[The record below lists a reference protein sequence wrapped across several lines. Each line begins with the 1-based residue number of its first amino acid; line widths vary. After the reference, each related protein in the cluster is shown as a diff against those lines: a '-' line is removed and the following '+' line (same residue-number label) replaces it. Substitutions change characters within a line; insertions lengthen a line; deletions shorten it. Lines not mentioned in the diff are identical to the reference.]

1 MMFNNIYDS
10 HCHSNNSHDGHNSVD
25 EMCITAIDRGINGFA
40 LTDHCEVDLYRGEY
54 INRVDNSFKDI
65 ILAKEKYKDKL
76 LLSAGIELGQA
87 NFDVKL
93 ASEILKKHNY
103 DFVIASTHG
112 IGDSGDLCNVN
123 YSNMTINEVNN
134 LLDRYFKYY
143 LEMVSIC
150 DFDTAAH
157 LTYPLRYIEGVY
169 NIKVDLNRYIDI
181 IDEIFKTIVSRG
193 KALELNTSGLRQ
205 NIKKPFPT
213 IDLIKRYLDF
223 GGELITIGSDSHR
236 ISDMAADFTTS
247 LEFLEYL
254 GLKYYS
260 FYQNRQPNM
269 ISIITR

>member
-1 MMFNNIYDS
+1 MYKNIYDS

-25 EMCITAIDRGINGFA
+25 EICFTAVQRGINGFA

-54 INRVDNSFKDI
+54 IHKVDKSFNDI
-65 ILAKEKYKDKL
+65 TLAKEKYKGKL
-76 LLSAGIELGQA
+76 LLSAGIELGQP
-87 NFDVKL
+87 NFNIELSK
-93 ASEILKKHNY
+93 EIINKHNY

-123 YSNMTINEVNN
+123 YSNMGIGEVND

-143 LEMVSIC
+143 FEMVSIC

-169 NIKVDLNRYIDI
+169 NIKVDLDKYMDI
-181 IDEIFKTIVSRG
+181 IDEIFKTIISRG

-205 NIKKPFPT
+205 NIKKPFPS
-213 IDLIKRYLDF
+213 IDLVKRYLDF

-236 ISDMAADFTTS
+236 INDMAADFPIS
-247 LEFLEYL
+247 LEFLEYI
-254 GLKYYS
+254 GFKYYS
-260 FYQNRQPNM
+260 FYQNRQSNM
-269 ISIITR
+269 IKIR